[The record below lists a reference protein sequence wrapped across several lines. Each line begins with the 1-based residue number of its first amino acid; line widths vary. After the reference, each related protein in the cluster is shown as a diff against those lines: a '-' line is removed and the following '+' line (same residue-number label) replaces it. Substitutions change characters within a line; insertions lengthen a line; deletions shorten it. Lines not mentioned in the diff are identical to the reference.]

1 MRAMPE
7 AELGPPESA
16 LAAAP
21 GEPSAAPSA
30 SAEPGVPPAWAALLG
45 HFYARLGVPFPS
57 LTRLS
62 GEEVPE
68 PYRRLLV
75 HSNDMTPTLEQFYRR
90 RLCLRVLGRERA
102 PEAYQREVV
111 LQLAG
116 NRRPA
121 SYGAIC
127 IHLPNLPES
136 ARQIV
141 LAETL
146 PFGRILHS
154 EMIAHLSWPQAFFRA
169 DADPHMSRLL
179 DVADARVLYGR
190 RNVLVDGQRRLLAE
204 VIEILAP
211 VPESFVPHP

>member
-1 MRAMPE
+1 MRVMPE
-7 AELGPPESA
+7 AELGPREPV
-16 LAAAP
+16 LAEAP

-57 LTRLS
+57 LTRLG
-62 GEEVPE
+62 GEDVPE

-75 HSNDMTPTLEQFYRR
+75 HSNDMTPTLERFYRR
-90 RLCLRVLGRERA
+90 RLCLRVVGRERA
-102 PEAYQREVV
+102 PETYKREVV
-111 LQLAG
+111 LELG
-116 NRRPA
+116 GSRRPV

-127 IHLPNLPES
+127 IHLPHLPES

-141 LAETL
+141 QAETL
-146 PFGRILHS
+146 PFGRILQT
-154 EMIAHLSWPQAFFRA
+154 EMIAHLSWPQDFFRVGA
-169 DADPHMSRLL
+169 DAHMSRLL
-179 DVADARVLYGR
+179 DLADPGVLYGR

-211 VPESFVPHP
+211 VPKAFVPQP